1 MAALTQENC
10 ARCLNRVIL
19 LLILNG
25 VLPISLHTISN
36 EPPEPSDPAVHGSI
50 LTPLLKVL
58 SENEPWPDLSA
69 RARPESRYV
78 RYMKRLYKMSSKQER
93 SHEASHL
100 YNTVR
105 LITPRDAC
113 LEQNEGRL
121 NRVKVLM
128 LHEMPKLCQLLR
140 AGSHS
145 WEKGK

>member
-1 MAALTQENC
+1 MAAVTQEIC
-10 ARCLNRVIL
+10 ARCLNGVIL

-25 VLPISLHTISN
+25 VLPISLHTVPN
-36 EPPEPSDPAVHGSI
+36 ESPQPSDPTVHGSI
-50 LTPLLKVL
+50 LSPLLKAL
-58 SENEPWPDLSA
+58 SENEPWPDLSP

-78 RYMKRLYKMSSKQER
+78 RYMKRLYKMSSKPER

-121 NRVKVLM
+121 SRVKVLM
-128 LHEMPKLCQLLR
+128 LRDAKTVVVSSSGPAPQL
-140 AGSHS
+140 
-145 WEKGK
+145 GKRK